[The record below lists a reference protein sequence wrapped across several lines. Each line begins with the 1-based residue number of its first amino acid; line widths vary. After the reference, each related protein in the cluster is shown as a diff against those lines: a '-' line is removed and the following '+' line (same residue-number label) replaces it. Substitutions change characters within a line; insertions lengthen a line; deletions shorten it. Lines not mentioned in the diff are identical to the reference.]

1 MDTEQFLSNAK
12 AERLRHFNL
21 PGTESD
27 VTKGPNDWI
36 VTVTSLLVEAQ
47 TRSGVPPTKEEFLDA
62 MTKANAVII
71 AAVEHVDLMTAKQRL
86 K

>member
-12 AERLRHFNL
+12 TERLRQFNL

-47 TRSGVPPTKEEFLDA
+47 ARSGVPPTKEEFLDA
-62 MTKANAVII
+62 MEKATAVII

>member
-1 MDTEQFLSNAK
+1 MDIEKFLSDAK
-12 AERLRHFNL
+12 SERLRHFNL

-47 TRSGVPPTKEEFLDA
+47 ARSGVPPTKEEFLDA
-62 MTKANAVII
+62 MTKATAVII
-71 AAVEHVDLMTAKQRL
+71 AAVEHIDLMASKQRL